1 MKWLFIFL
9 LLGNVLYFGWE
20 LDRQTRMDITPS
32 TTLATRPAS
41 AKQLKFLEELDTLPA
56 LSSSQIDMPLETLT
70 NLQESSVDLS
80 ESNSFLLNEENEDIA
95 DLSSYES
102 TLLDFVSPE
111 ELTVCFTFGPIANE
125 NQATTLRNWFEKNAG
140 RAYQRHTDEQGRQ
153 LFWVYLAP
161 QESREEAM
169 ATIRTFQ
176 NKGVSD
182 YRLIVKGNLQNAISM
197 GLFSSQASVN
207 KRLSELKKK
216 GLKAVVVP
224 YADGKRV
231 YWIDAMLADDKTLL
245 SRVLEEYP
253 AKFSSLPVKCEEIA
267 IDADYS

>member
-1 MKWLFIFL
+1 MKWLFILL
-9 LLGNVLYFGWE
+9 LLGNVLYFAFE

-32 TTLATRPAS
+32 TSLATRPAS
-41 AKQLKFLEELDTLPA
+41 ATRLQFLEELDTLPA
-56 LSSSQIDMPLETLT
+56 LRAAQIDVPLESLPD
-70 NLQESSVDLS
+70 LQQFPDQQFQSDSLLQDEESEDLADFS
-80 ESNSFLLNEENEDIA
+80 EQ
-95 DLSSYES
+95 ES
-102 TLLDFVSPE
+102 TLPDSAQAQ
-111 ELTVCFTFGPIANE
+111 ELTACFSFGPIAE
-125 NQATTLRNWFEKNAG
+125 ESQAAALQNWFASNAG
-140 RAYQRHTDEQGRQ
+140 KAYQRHTDEQGRQ

-161 QESREEAM
+161 QESREEAL

-231 YWIDAMLADDKTLL
+231 YWVDAMLADDEIVL
-245 SRVLEEYP
+245 SRVFEQYP
-253 AKFSSLPVKCEEIA
+253 SKFSSLPVKCEEIA
-267 IDADYS
+267 KDAEYS

>member
-20 LDRQTRMDITPS
+20 LDRQTKMDITPS
-32 TTLATRPAS
+32 VSLSSRPES
-41 AKQLKFLEELDTLPA
+41 ARRLMFLEELDTLPA
-56 LSSSQIDMPLETLT
+56 LSASQIDLPLDTLT
-70 NLQESSVDLS
+70 NLQQSPDEEPENNYLLEEDESDEADELS
-80 ESNSFLLNEENEDIA
+80 T
-95 DLSSYES
+95 YES
-102 TLLDFVSPE
+102 TLAESALAQ
-111 ELTVCFTFGPIANE
+111 ELNACFTFGPIADE
-125 NQATTLRNWFEKNAG
+125 NQALALQNWFENNSG

-169 ATIRTFQ
+169 ATIRTFE

-231 YWIDAMLADDKTLL
+231 YWVDAMLADDEIVL
-245 SRVLEEYP
+245 SRVFEQYP
-253 AKFSSLPVKCEEIA
+253 SKFSSLPVKCEEIA
-267 IDADYS
+267 KDADYS